1 MRVIVP
7 YAVESPK
14 SRLAPVLTAD
24 ERVAF
29 ARSMLDD
36 VLGTLDGAG
45 VSPEVLAT
53 APVELDVPVHVDE
66 RPLTAAV
73 NAVIRDGVPV
83 AVVMADLALL
93 TTGAVDRLLDAPGDV
108 VLAPGRA
115 GGTNAFLT
123 RDPAFR
129 VDYHGAS
136 YLDHLHISRDIG
148 ASVRVLDSHR
158 LATDIDEPDDLVE
171 LLIHGEGPSAAWLEN
186 AGFRLD
192 RSGDRVTVTRDN
204 GT

>member
-24 ERVAF
+24 ERVEF

-36 VLGTLDGAG
+36 VLATLDAAG

-53 APVELDVPVHVDE
+53 APVELDLPVHVDE
-66 RPLTAAV
+66 RPLTEAV

-93 TTGAVDRLLDAPGDV
+93 TTDAVHRLFDAAGDV

-136 YLDHLHISRDIG
+136 YLDHMGIARGIG

-158 LATDIDEPDDLVE
+158 LATDMDEPDDLVE
-171 LLIHGEGPSAAWLEN
+171 LLIHGEGRSAGWLED

-192 RSGDRVTVTRDN
+192 RHGGRVTLTREN
-204 GT
+204 GP